1 MDSFP
6 NLYRICYN
14 IASILCFGFL
24 ASRHVG
30 PTSPTRDWTQ
40 ASCIRWQSLNHWT
53 SREVPAIT
61 SFPSLCF
68 TLDHQQQN
76 PGTKPGIQ
84 SPRSRSTQPFPTS
97 LPTHPPHPPAT
108 ATQSISLFLIK
119 NIFNNVW
126 ETAEY
131 MYLYMTQREQ
141 ESHSLQTTQI
151 YRCSFTSVWTSCSSP
166 DEIVGLCEIPSLL
179 PFYGHTG

>member
-108 ATQSISLFLIK
+108 ATQSISLFLINK
-119 NIFNNVW
+119 DPP
-126 ETAEY
+126 
-131 MYLYMTQREQ
+131 QQ
-141 ESHSLQTTQI
+141 GPSHWLLPVPGVLAPGFS
-151 YRCSFTSVWTSCSSP
+151 
-166 DEIVGLCEIPSLL
+166 DSLL
-179 PFYGHTG
+179 SIR